1 MQSKMEVNLLTGIK
15 KGGNVSFFATNP
27 ASKSLLMAKL
37 RRFEVRRLD
46 GIIGRYLL
54 NAGAPPRG
62 PYILSVAKT
71 NATLGE

>member
-1 MQSKMEVNLLTGIK
+1 MSGDGLETV
-15 KGGNVSFFATNP
+15 GGLRVFPADRDTNP
-27 ASKSLLMAKL
+27 ASESLLMAKI

-71 NATLGE
+71 NATWGIKWV